1 MTAET
6 ANDLAEA
13 FREHRDAFG
22 VEITFGEAEPI
33 QAIVAEAE
41 FGREL
46 AAGGFAETGDL
57 SCKLLLEDLETAPV
71 LGDPVTYNGR
81 TFKVSSFAKQ
91 PGSLVGEC
99 NLRPAKR

>member
-1 MTAET
+1 MTSET
-6 ANDLAEA
+6 ATDLADA

-22 VEITFGEAEPI
+22 VSITFGETEI
-33 QAIVAEAE
+33 TAIVAEAE

-57 SCKLLLEDLETAPV
+57 ACKLLLADLSAAPAI
-71 LGDPVTYNGR
+71 GGPATYNER
-81 TFKVSSFAKQ
+81 TYKISSVAKQ
-91 PGSLVGEC
+91 PGSLISEC

>member
-22 VEITFGEAEPI
+22 VSITFGSTPI
-33 QAIVAEAE
+33 TAIVAEAE

-46 AAGGFAETGDL
+46 VAGGFAETGDL
-57 SCKLLLEDLETAPV
+57 SCKLLLSDLTAAPGI
-71 LGDPVTYNGR
+71 GDPVTYNDR
-81 TFKVSSFAKQ
+81 SFKVSSFAKQ
-91 PGSLVGEC
+91 PGSLVVEC

>member
-22 VEITFGEAEPI
+22 VSITFGSTEI
-33 QAIVAEAE
+33 TAIVAEAE

-57 SCKLLLEDLETAPV
+57 SCKLLLSDLPTAPAI
-71 LGDPVTYNGR
+71 GAPATYNGR
-81 TFKVSSFAKQ
+81 TYKISSVAKQ
-91 PGSLVGEC
+91 PGSLVSEC